1 MMRSLRERTLRASC
15 APLSLAVLLLA
26 GCATGVKPRAPVEDR
41 NAGPRPVATGPLAP
55 LPGLD
60 APAKPASAPAATD
73 HAGKP
78 GYYSVKPGDTLIRI
92 GLDNGQ
98 SWRDLAR
105 WNQIE
110 NPDRIEIGQV
120 LRVIPPG
127 QDGSS
132 TAARPVASSRAE
144 SRPLESKPQ
153 TSAPAPAPTAAT
165 APVAPAPSSTGTA
178 PSATAATAGTPSTV
192 SSGGAAAAPS
202 APAPAASRD
211 GDDDLS
217 WSWPAQG
224 SVLAAFDEVRN
235 KGVAISG
242 KAGDAVLAAAD
253 GRVVYAGSSL
263 RGYGNLVI
271 IKHNETFLTAYAH
284 NQALLVKEDQP
295 VKRGQKVA
303 EMGSSDA
310 ERVQLHF
317 EIRRKGKPVDPLKL
331 LPSR

>member
-1 MMRSLRERTLRASC
+1 
-15 APLSLAVLLLA
+15 
-26 GCATGVKPRAPVEDR
+26 
-41 NAGPRPVATGPLAP
+41 
-55 LPGLD
+55 
-60 APAKPASAPAATD
+60 
-73 HAGKP
+73 
-78 GYYSVKPGDTLIRI
+78 
-92 GLDNGQ
+92 
-98 SWRDLAR
+98 
-105 WNQIE
+105 
-110 NPDRIEIGQV
+110 
-120 LRVIPPG
+120 
-127 QDGSS
+127 
-132 TAARPVASSRAE
+132 
-144 SRPLESKPQ
+144 
-153 TSAPAPAPTAAT
+153 
-165 APVAPAPSSTGTA
+165 
-178 PSATAATAGTPSTV
+178 V